1 MKKYA
6 GILLHISSLNNSS
19 IGTIGPEAYRFVDFL
34 EKAHQ
39 KLWQVLPLNPTSYGD
54 SPYQSP
60 CTFAYN
66 PYFISLDD
74 LVKDGLLDSYDKSL
88 LGEGID
94 YYKLFKNKVKILK
107 TCYKNMYKVK
117 KEYEKFIDNNRGWL
131 TDYAVFSLLKEKN
144 DYKPWYEWK
153 EFKKYN
159 KAEITHF
166 VNHNYSKVD
175 EIRFIQFLFYYQW
188 NKLKKYAN
196 KKGIKIIGDIP
207 IYVAYD
213 SVDCWKNP
221 QIFELDKDLKPI
233 NVAGC
238 PPDYFS
244 SYGQLW
250 GNPLYRWDY
259 LKKTD
264 YAWWVERIKEVSKT
278 YDIIR
283 IDHFRAFAGYF
294 KIPYGKD
301 PKDGKWV
308 KGPGVDLFNEIN
320 KHVKCE
326 IIAENLGFLDDS
338 VHELLHDTG
347 YAGMNVMQFEFGPKE
362 EFKAGYDY
370 NNVLYSGTH
379 DNENLLS
386 WYKSLDKDTLARVNK
401 TCGLRTNSK
410 DPHLKLI
417 DCCMKQKCKYVIIP
431 IQDYLGLTNARM
443 NVPSELGGN
452 WLYQMKYDDLSK
464 KLINT
469 VKKITIENKRG

>member
-6 GILLHISSLNNSS
+6 GILLHISSLNNSN
-19 IGTIGPEAYRFVDFL
+19 IGTIGEEAYKFVDFL
-34 EKAHQ
+34 EKSHQ
-39 KLWQVLPLNPTSYGD
+39 RLWQVLPLNPTSYGD

-60 CTFAYN
+60 CTFAFN
-66 PYFISLDD
+66 PYFISLDS
-74 LVKDGLLDSYDKSL
+74 LVKDGLLDSYDKTL
-88 LGEGID
+88 LGKGID
-94 YYKLFKNKVKILK
+94 YYMLFKNKIKILK

-117 KEYEKFIDNNRGWL
+117 KEYEKFIDNNRSWL

-144 DYKPWYEWK
+144 NYKPWYEWK

-175 EIRFIQFLFYYQW
+175 EIRFIQFLFYMQW
-188 NKLKKYAN
+188 SKLKKYAN

-221 QIFELDKDLKPI
+221 HIFELDKDLKPI

-250 GNPLYRWDY
+250 GNPLYKWDY

-264 YAWWVERIKEVSKT
+264 YAWWVERIKEVPKT
-278 YDIIR
+278 DDIIR

-308 KGPGVDLFNEIN
+308 KGPGMDLFNEIN

-338 VHELLHDTG
+338 VHKLLADTG
-347 YAGMNVMQFEFGPKE
+347 YAGMNVMQFEFGDKE
-362 EFKAGYDY
+362 EFKHGYVY
-370 NNVLYSGTH
+370 NNVLYTGTH

-386 WYKSLDKDTLARVNK
+386 WYKSLDKHTLDRVNK
-401 TCGLRTNSK
+401 TCGLRVNSK
-410 DPHLKLI
+410 NPNLKLI
-417 DCCMKQKCKYVIIP
+417 DACMKKPCKYVIVP
-431 IQDYLGLTNARM
+431 IQDYLGLTDARM
-443 NVPSELGGN
+443 NIPSELGGN

-469 VKKITIENKRG
+469 VKKITMENKRG

>member
-1 MKKYA
+1 MKKKC
-6 GILLHISSLNNSS
+6 GILLHISSLNNDS
-19 IGTIGPEAYRFVDFL
+19 IGTLGEEAFRFVDFL
-34 EKAHQ
+34 EKSKQ
-39 KLWQVLPLNPTSYGD
+39 SLWQVLPLNPTSYGD

-60 CTFAYN
+60 CTFAFN
-66 PYFISLDD
+66 PYFISLDE
-74 LVKDGLLDSYDKSL
+74 LVKDGLLDSYDKKL
-88 LGEGID
+88 LGKGID
-94 YYKLFKNKVKILK
+94 YYMLFKNKINILRK
-107 TCYKNMYKVK
+107 CYKNLYKVK
-117 KEYEKFIDNNRGWL
+117 REYEIFKNNNRSWL
-131 TDYAVFSLLKEKN
+131 TDYAVFSLLKEQN
-144 DYKPWYEWK
+144 EYKPWYEWK
-153 EFKKYN
+153 AFKKYN
-159 KAEITHF
+159 KNEINHF
-166 VNHNYSKVD
+166 VNNNYSKVD
-175 EIRFIQFLFYYQW
+175 ELRFIQFLFYRQW
-188 NKLKKYAN
+188 MKLKKYAN

-221 QIFELDKDLKPI
+221 NIFELDKDLKPI

-301 PKDGKWV
+301 PCNGKWH
-308 KGPGVDLFNEIN
+308 KGPGMDLFKEIN

-338 VHELLHDTG
+338 VHELLADTG
-347 YAGMNVMQFEFGPKE
+347 YAGMNVMEFEFGPKE
-362 EFKAGYDY
+362 EFKNGYIY
-370 NNVLYSGTH
+370 NNVLYTGTH

-386 WYKSLDKDTLARVNK
+386 WYNNLDSETLKRVNK
-401 TCGLRTNSK
+401 TCGLRVNSK
-410 DPHLKLI
+410 DVNLKLI
-417 DCCMKQKCKYVIIP
+417 DACMKKPCKYVIVP
-431 IQDYLGLTNARM
+431 IQDYLGLTDARM
-443 NVPSELGGN
+443 NIPSELGGN
-452 WLYQMKYDDLSK
+452 WLYQMKYDDLTK
-464 KLINT
+464 KLSNT
-469 VKKITIENKRG
+469 IKKLTTNNKRG